1 MKKVFILVALM
12 GLFVLA
18 CQKNDNIGDEITDS
32 NLQLMGDEDASASFV
47 EDVIQFADLY
57 TAFDEMF
64 FLKSAEIEACPKIT
78 KVSPKDKL
86 YPMTITM
93 DFGTGC
99 KALDGKEKSGKM
111 IVEKSGPW
119 TEKNATRKI
128 SFDNFK
134 VDGVKMEGEQKATHE
149 SIADDKQTIKWQGEV
164 KMTKA
169 DGSWVNRSENI
180 SRTISGYKT
189 VSLDDNII
197 EVTGTTEV
205 NRSDKTT
212 FSRKITKALV
222 RVGTCRYFTDGV
234 SQIEKTGSDKYTID
248 YGFKKGDGCDKWVLI
263 TKGTE
268 KKEVELK

>member
-1 MKKVFILVALM
+1 
-12 GLFVLA
+12 
-18 CQKNDNIGDEITDS
+18 
-32 NLQLMGDEDASASFV
+32 MGDEDASASFV

-99 KALDGKEKSGKM
+99 TALDGKLKSGKM

-134 VDGVKMEGEQKATHE
+134 VDGVKMEGNQLATHE
-149 SIADDKQTIKWQGEV
+149 NITDDKQTISWQGEV
-164 KMTKA
+164 KMTKE
-169 DGSWVNRSENI
+169 DKSWVSRSENI
-180 SRTISGYKT
+180 TRTISGYKT
-189 VSLDDNII
+189 PSATDNVLEVKGSSEVS
-197 EVTGTTEV
+197 
-205 NRSDKTT
+205 RSDKTT
-212 FSRKITKALV
+212 FSRKITEPLIRLGECKHFTKGKA
-222 RVGTCRYFTDGV
+222 
-234 SQIEKTGSDKYTID
+234 QIEKSGTDKYTID
-248 YGFKKGDGCDKWVLI
+248 YGFSKGNDLCDLWVLI
-263 TKGTE
+263 TKGSE
-268 KKEVELK
+268 KKEVELKK